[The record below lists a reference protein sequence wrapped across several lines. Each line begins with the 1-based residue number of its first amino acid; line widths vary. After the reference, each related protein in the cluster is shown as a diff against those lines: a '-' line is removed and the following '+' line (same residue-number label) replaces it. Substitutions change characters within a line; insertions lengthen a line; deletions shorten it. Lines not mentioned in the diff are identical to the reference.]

1 MFNIQTVSFILIVRM
16 SLKIIFHAKAA
27 NSKRL
32 FYDLTIN
39 LQSCNILMTF
49 LGIFWILF
57 LELWL
62 HKHNTMT
69 RLLQQQVSMY
79 AAAYLKNLRGPFHKG
94 EYSNFPKIVKFF
106 KVFGIWSNI
115 CHLRI
120 GCQINLTVVTSVAEI
135 DTRWKIYY
143 EYHPSLLLYCFRI
156 HGAMGTTKA
165 YDQQGVVCSR
175 GQISNCCFALFSVH
189 AYHLLFVCK

>member
-27 NSKRL
+27 KAKRL

-79 AAAYLKNLRGPFHKG
+79 AAAYLKNLRGPFHKWQDVIFQKFWIFRKLFWNLIQNTLSSHWL
-94 EYSNFPKIVKFF
+94 SNKPDS
-106 KVFGIWSNI
+106 GDI
-115 CHLRI
+115 CCRNRYEMKDLLRI
-120 GCQINLTVVTSVAEI
+120 PPKSVVI
-135 DTRWKIYY
+135 
-143 EYHPSLLLYCFRI
+143 
-156 HGAMGTTKA
+156 
-165 YDQQGVVCSR
+165 
-175 GQISNCCFALFSVH
+175 LF
-189 AYHLLFVCK
+189 